1 MIKIGARMKM
11 TIKIHTKETAKIY
24 VRLTIYNNRSFR
36 TDLYTKDQYFTHYLE
51 SHIIIMHRRASLKK
65 ITFDYKKKYFSHEKH
80 SILQLKCKYAGQISQ
95 KFQKFLKLEKH

>member
-1 MIKIGARMKM
+1 
-11 TIKIHTKETAKIY
+11 
-24 VRLTIYNNRSFR
+24 
-36 TDLYTKDQYFTHYLE
+36 
-51 SHIIIMHRRASLKK
+51 MHRRASLKK